1 MEVNRLLELIHR
13 KGNKILEWHMTCF
26 LNTEMRQ
33 YGPWRNRMS
42 TWIVLFYSS
51 LEACMLYP
59 WIFRGGRTHM
69 SLGIVDIY
77 DFLRSPL
84 GSHED
89 MISMSDDWS

>member
-1 MEVNRLLELIHR
+1 MVI
-13 KGNKILEWHMTCF
+13 
-26 LNTEMRQ
+26 NT
-33 YGPWRNRMS
+33 
-42 TWIVLFYSS
+42 S

-59 WIFRGGRTHM
+59 WIFRGGHTHM

-77 DFLRSPL
+77 DFVRSPL